1 MSKKYTAPAT
11 VSFNGQSLITTKD
24 GDEEI
29 LVAMKPIVEA
39 MGIQWEAQFK
49 LIKRDAVL
57 NSTISIMEI
66 VGKDG
71 KTRQMTCLPIQYLNG
86 WLFKINAARYK
97 DPIRRELIIKYQK
110 ECYQALHD
118 YWHKGE
124 AVNPRSTTHPKPKL
138 KRPQIPPV
146 NKN

>member
-1 MSKKYTAPAT
+1 MSKNQKSVAI
-11 VSFNGQSLITTKD
+11 SFQKIELPTIKNDD
-24 GDEEI
+24 GDI
-29 LVAMKPIVEA
+29 YVALRPIVEG
-39 MGIQWEAQFK
+39 MGLTWDKQLR
-49 LIKRDAVL
+49 LIKRDIVL
-57 NSTISIMEI
+57 NSSVAIMAI
-66 VGKDG
+66 VAKDG
-71 KTRQMTCLPIQYLNG
+71 KTRQMTCLPLQYLNG